1 MGARVN
7 INADAVH
14 LFFLVDEHTRRN
26 AVHLFFFSVGRA
38 PGALRRYHVGA
49 AGVAPH
55 DDEKGEGV
63 DATPPALQSRGAAA
77 NVADDTRCA
86 PVRYGAYVAGMGRA
100 AVPRAGPWTR
110 YAPAKPLWS
119 FAIVEEYPCA
129 AR

>member
-26 AVHLFFFSVGRA
+26 AVHLFFFCVGRA
-38 PGALRRYHVGA
+38 TGALRRYHVGA

-55 DDEKGEGV
+55 DDEKGEGA

-77 NVADDTRCA
+77 KVAADTRCA
-86 PVRYGAYVAGMGRA
+86 PVRYGAYVAGIGRA
-100 AVPRAGPWTR
+100 AVPRAGPWT
-110 YAPAKPLWS
+110 K
-119 FAIVEEYPCA
+119 
-129 AR
+129 